1 VVVVDKLGVV
11 KEVPLPT
18 CVVSAASL
26 YHFIVPVPLAVKVT
40 VPFPHLDPPV
50 PVGALG
56 IAFTVA
62 VTESL
67 VAETQPVVVFLA
79 CA

>member
-1 VVVVDKLGVV
+1 MVVIDKPGVV
-11 KEVPLPT
+11 KEVPIPT
-18 CVVSAASL
+18 CVVDAASL

-40 VPFPHLDPPV
+40 VPFPHLEAPV

-62 VTESL
+62 VTERL
-67 VAETQPVVVFLA
+67 VAEAQPVVVFRA
-79 CA
+79 SA